1 MSKAIAENVQLPKL
15 PGAFSCLTLN
25 AVEIYTLV
33 KQDGGVKKLSK
44 MVLEASFQEF
54 IAKEGI
60 ETNTDRHAVVM
71 IVQELVE
78 CLLLKTSEQLNAFGS
93 VASKMILLLLDSGAK
108 NKDRS
113 EKKQD
118 ENDKKDT
125 DIVHKLL
132 KSLIVLG
139 IDSKDN
145 INVRR
150 AIISLENC
158 FSMISEREDIDI
170 DFMQYI
176 FVFLK
181 IVTADLKILQA
192 CIKRFTNLFD
202 GDPETGKNDE
212 EQLIIRLQN
221 VLVNLVKVV
230 LSFSLL
236 NFMNFVLTKITKIE
250 SEDFFDVSFIEKHE
264 EAFFKFVEI
273 IHKSHDG
280 RNSEIERA
288 GENIINIFVN
298 DSVKK
303 LDGMAKNSQSQKAYK
318 SKIEDMVQPLGK
330 EISKTA
336 GNILHQI
343 IEDTTSVKN
352 VKNRTNKLPGGRSGD
367 ILTFLKSIL
376 SHVLK
381 IISDDTINAEIAKAA
396 YNKFIDWINLHK
408 SYDFIEP
415 EVTIFKKMFKSLAK
429 FVSGKAVETE
439 ENNNIVEIEKE
450 IKNTIF
456 KFFLNMVFGNEKEGH
471 KYINKYFIKLI
482 MSFDIVQWFIKPI
495 AANNKM
501 SLFKKEDVEDLF
513 KPLIEI
519 VKVELYSNLCDEQIK
534 NEQKDRL
541 ENIKNKTKDVFE
553 KLQKNID
560 LIQTSFQYASFNNS
574 RSLHFF
580 LGAWPVVGIW
590 FTAMG

>member
-1 MSKAIAENVQLPKL
+1 
-15 PGAFSCLTLN
+15 
-25 AVEIYTLV
+25 
-33 KQDGGVKKLSK
+33 
-44 MVLEASFQEF
+44 
-54 IAKEGI
+54 
-60 ETNTDRHAVVM
+60 
-71 IVQELVE
+71 
-78 CLLLKTSEQLNAFGS
+78 
-93 VASKMILLLLDSGAK
+93 
-108 NKDRS
+108 
-113 EKKQD
+113 
-118 ENDKKDT
+118 
-125 DIVHKLL
+125 
-132 KSLIVLG
+132 
-139 IDSKDN
+139 
-145 INVRR
+145 
-150 AIISLENC
+150 
-158 FSMISEREDIDI
+158 
-170 DFMQYI
+170 
-176 FVFLK
+176 
-181 IVTADLKILQA
+181 
-192 CIKRFTNLFD
+192 
-202 GDPETGKNDE
+202 
-212 EQLIIRLQN
+212 
-221 VLVNLVKVV
+221 
-230 LSFSLL
+230 
-236 NFMNFVLTKITKIE
+236 
-250 SEDFFDVSFIEKHE
+250 
-264 EAFFKFVEI
+264 
-273 IHKSHDG
+273 
-280 RNSEIERA
+280 
-288 GENIINIFVN
+288 
-298 DSVKK
+298 VKK

-415 EVTIFKKMFKSLAK
+415 EDTIFKKMFKSLAK

-560 LIQTSFQYASFNNS
+560 LIQTSTNKYQSEVKEKQSQIASATTGDMDIVDKVSTFIDHCIEFLILFLETNLQYVLDEIKSWNDTKKRKEETADEIKKKSYQVDQLYGL
-574 RSLHFF
+574 RQVF
-580 LGAWPVVGIW
+580 LV
-590 FTAMG
+590 